1 MLPSSTK
8 LAPKLLRA
16 CSAVLISSAR
26 ISLGGTTWIESC
38 VANCA
43 SLAAR
48 FSVSP
53 GRESLAASVASRRIE
68 GQHCQ
73 KHRLTRGAPRGQ
85 AQHEVTRRISG
96 QQGSKN
102 HGKAQN
108 EPPAPAWSIET
119 YLESRR
125 RLLLQVTQ
133 FAQQLRRA
141 GDSLRRIFRQH
152 ASHNVIQ
159 FRRHLRVKI
168 AHGRWCFMQN
178 AIAGAD
184 KAVRLKRVPAGE

>member
-1 MLPSSTK
+1 MPRLGVDQAVTYAYSVSRLK
-8 LAPKLLRA
+8 HAAFEHQAGAEALARLLRGLDFFRQNFA
-16 CSAVLISSAR
+16 WRYYLDRVMCRQLREPGRQIF
-26 ISLGGTTWIESC
+26 C
-38 VANCA
+38 K
-43 SLAAR
+43 
-48 FSVSP
+48 P

-125 RLLLQVTQ
+125 RLLLQVT
-133 FAQQLRRA
+133 
-141 GDSLRRIFRQH
+141 
-152 ASHNVIQ
+152 
-159 FRRHLRVKI
+159 
-168 AHGRWCFMQN
+168 
-178 AIAGAD
+178 
-184 KAVRLKRVPAGE
+184 